1 MVVVVTRACLCLY
14 NSFLPLFPVH
24 HGVDNTHALLPWG
37 PVHLIMTMRLLN
49 FQDLLPWSIVS
60 GYNCASTGL
69 DSVDL
74 RNQDWFWYHDFEID
88 LLPWLWQTTPI
99 FLWPHRKQL
108 QFEYFKATNNRSLHR
123 PITKKWWMFK
133 TIDTLIS
140 ASYIVFT
147 QLNITMCF
155 TKCVAAL

>member
-1 MVVVVTRACLCLY
+1 MSPTALWLKCLAPNSWLFFTKFWKLVVVVTRACLCLY
-14 NSFLPLFPVH
+14 NPFLPLFSVH

-37 PVHLIMTMRLLN
+37 PVHLIMIMHLLN

-88 LLPWLWQTTPI
+88 LLPWLWQTTPYFFGHTENSCSLSI
-99 FLWPHRKQL
+99 SKQL
-108 QFEYFKATNNRSLHR
+108 
-123 PITKKWWMFK
+123 IIGVC
-133 TIDTLIS
+133 IDPSQRNGDCLR
-140 ASYIVFT
+140 
-147 QLNITMCF
+147 Q
-155 TKCVAAL
+155 